1 MILKDRAKSN
11 LHLIFYS
18 FRSKL
23 KPVWFFKYILHTIIK
38 DKEHTT
44 EKVKF
49 HVRNRTIDLCTMHM
63 VVFFSFYN
71 MVCINTTK
79 VTVDAIVYYGPLYF

>member
-63 VVFFSFYN
+63 VVFFLLQHGLYKHN
-71 MVCINTTK
+71 K